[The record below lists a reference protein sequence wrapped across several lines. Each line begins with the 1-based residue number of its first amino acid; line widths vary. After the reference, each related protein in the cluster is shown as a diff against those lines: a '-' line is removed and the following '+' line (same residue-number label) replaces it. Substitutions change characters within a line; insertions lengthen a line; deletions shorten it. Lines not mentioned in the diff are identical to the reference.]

1 MEQKIDTRIAKT
13 RAALVDA
20 FYKLIGEK
28 EYEEITINELC
39 ILANVRRATF
49 YKHFADKNDFL
60 CYVVHSLREIFDKTL
75 WKHDTPLGSKE
86 YFITYAEKL
95 VRFLQKNEV
104 VAHRIL
110 DSSCGASVI
119 GILID
124 QNYVDTRNKLEIGVK
139 EGLKLKTSTRVMADM
154 LTGGV
159 ALAIIDWFNNSS
171 SSQSAEHLISDI
183 SFMIGRL
190 LD

>member
-13 RAALVDA
+13 RAALVNA
-20 FYKLIGEK
+20 FYKLISEMD
-28 EYEEITINELC
+28 YEDITINELC

-60 CYVVHSLREIFDKTL
+60 CYVVHSLRDSFDKNL
-75 WKHDTPLGSKE
+75 WRYDTPRGRKE
-86 YFITYAEKL
+86 YYITYAENL
-95 VRFLQKNEV
+95 VRFLLKNEKI
-104 VAHRIL
+104 AHRIL

-124 QNYVDTRNKLEIGVK
+124 QNYVDTRNKLEISTK
-139 EGLKLKTSTRVMADM
+139 EGLVLKTSTRVMADM

-159 ALAIIDWFNNSS
+159 ALAIIDWFNNNS
-171 SSQSAEHLISDI
+171 SSQSVENLINDI